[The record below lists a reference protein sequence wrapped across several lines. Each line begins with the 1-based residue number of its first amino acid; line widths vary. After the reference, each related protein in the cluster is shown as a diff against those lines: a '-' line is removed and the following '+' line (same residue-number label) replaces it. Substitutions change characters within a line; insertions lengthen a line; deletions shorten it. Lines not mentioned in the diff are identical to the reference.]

1 MRLASVCIHCGS
13 NPGLNPAFTVA
24 ARDLGAA
31 LAAAGIRVIF
41 GGVRTGLMGSLADA
55 ALEHGGQVVGVLPR
69 FMVSS
74 GLTHEGLSDVR
85 IVASMAER
93 KAVMLELSDG
103 VIMLPGGVGTQD
115 EFWEVLAAAQ
125 LGLHAKPC
133 GMLNSEGYYDSLLAF
148 IDHAVREG
156 FFPADERN
164 NIVVAEEPKQL
175 IAALSKKIISSEGG
189 LT

>member
-31 LAAAGIRVIF
+31 LAAAGIRVIY

-69 FMVSS
+69 FMASS
-74 GLTHEGLSDVR
+74 GLAHEGLSDVR
-85 IVASMAER
+85 IVASRAER
-93 KAVMLELSDG
+93 KALMLELSEAA
-103 VIMLPGGVGTQD
+103 IMLPGGVGTQD

-125 LGLHAKPC
+125 LGLHDKPS
-133 GMLNSEGYYDSLLAF
+133 GMLNTEGYYDSLLAF

-156 FFPADERN
+156 FFPVDEKS
-164 NIVVAEEPKQL
+164 NIVVAKEPEQL
-175 IAALSKKIISSEGG
+175 IGALSKKSYQSKGA
-189 LT
+189 